1 MDFTEDIFL
10 NFKKKF
16 SGYFMDLLPD
26 EIPVYVDSK
35 ENIFVLEYN
44 VKELIEKS
52 LKENKNYLLGYERII
67 LNPNVYY

>member
-35 ENIFVLEYN
+35 ENIFVLEDN

>member
-1 MDFTEDIFL
+1 
-10 NFKKKF
+10 
-16 SGYFMDLLPD
+16 MDLLPD

-35 ENIFVLEYN
+35 ENIFILEDN

-52 LKENKNYLLGYERII
+52 LKENKKYLLGYERII